1 MKLWAG
7 RFSKDTDDSANDF
20 NSSLSFDIRLYKHD
34 IKGSI
39 AHAMMLGKIG
49 VLNDDEVKKLVTG
62 LEEISSD
69 LSDGTIELNPEAED
83 IHMAVEELLTL
94 RIGDTGRKLHTARS
108 RNDQIALD
116 TRMYLRDECRNI
128 MDLLIDLCK
137 LILDTAS
144 SHTKTIMP
152 GFTHMQPAQPITLAH
167 HIMAYFEMFSRD
179 LERLSDTRK
188 RINVMP
194 LGSCALAGTGFPI
207 DREYVAGLLGF
218 EGITLNS
225 IDAVSDRDFVIE
237 LLSDISL
244 ISMHLSRFCEEI
256 ILWNTNQFSF
266 AEQDD
271 SFSTGSSIMPQK
283 KNPDIAELIRG
294 KTGRVY
300 GNLFTVLTV
309 MKGLPLAY
317 NKDMQEDKPALFDS
331 IDTISAC
338 LSLFTKMFAN
348 MSFKVDNM
356 ADAAGS
362 GFTNATD
369 LADYLVSKG
378 IAFRTAHEI
387 TGRIVSY
394 CISRSKGLQDL
405 TTEEFHSFSDVIGE
419 DILEFISLE
428 SCVNRR
434 TTAGGPS
441 EISVNDSISRGRKLL
456 SQFN

>member
-62 LEEISSD
+62 LEEISSG

-218 EGITLNS
+218 DGITLNS

-244 ISMHLSRFCEEI
+244 MSMHLSR
-256 ILWNTNQFSF
+256 
-266 AEQDD
+266 
-271 SFSTGSSIMPQK
+271 
-283 KNPDIAELIRG
+283 
-294 KTGRVY
+294 
-300 GNLFTVLTV
+300 
-309 MKGLPLAY
+309 
-317 NKDMQEDKPALFDS
+317 
-331 IDTISAC
+331 
-338 LSLFTKMFAN
+338 
-348 MSFKVDNM
+348 
-356 ADAAGS
+356 
-362 GFTNATD
+362 
-369 LADYLVSKG
+369 
-378 IAFRTAHEI
+378 
-387 TGRIVSY
+387 
-394 CISRSKGLQDL
+394 
-405 TTEEFHSFSDVIGE
+405 
-419 DILEFISLE
+419 
-428 SCVNRR
+428 
-434 TTAGGPS
+434 
-441 EISVNDSISRGRKLL
+441 
-456 SQFN
+456 